1 MNANT
6 QVLELAVEGRQV
18 DEAVLSLFHTLLFHR
33 STGKFHYKNDDTYA
47 VGTIGFQDVDCDFID
62 FTYVRCSSEELD
74 RYIRREV
81 SGFCEA
87 IRALDAPSNGSVAL
101 EFYQRKRGRW
111 PFASENIPWEIW
123 TLRINVVSLNN
134 ESERQ
139 VWREKVG
146 ETLGEK
152 LLHITDSL
160 NKYDFIPSPPNQ
172 AEIDLIYD
180 TAYSDVQ
187 PFLFK
192 VNYNVPPSSNPSA
205 TTTFKKL
212 LRDTLALT

>member
-6 QVLELAVEGRQV
+6 QVLELDVEGRQV

-74 RYIRREV
+74 RSIKREV

-87 IRALDAPSNGSVAL
+87 IRAPDAPSSGQVAL

-111 PFASENIPWEIW
+111 PFATESIPWEVW

-134 ESERQ
+134 EHERQ
-139 VWREKVG
+139 IWRERVG
-146 ETLGEK
+146 DSLGER
-152 LLHITDSL
+152 LLHITDTL
-160 NKYDFIPSPPNQ
+160 NRHDYIPSPPNQ

-180 TAYSDVQ
+180 TAYPDVQ

-192 VNYNVPPSSNPSA
+192 INYSVSAPTNPSA
-205 TTTFKKL
+205 TTTIKKL
-212 LRDTLALT
+212 IRDTLALT